1 MNIVFAGTPEF
12 ALPCL
17 DAIAASGHRL
27 VGVLTQPDRGA
38 GRGRKLAASPIK
50 QRAVEL
56 DVPVQQPQSL
66 KSRAA
71 FDALAALEPDVIVVV
86 AYGLLLPRRV
96 LALPR
101 YGCINVHASLL
112 PRWRGAAPIARA
124 ILAGD
129 QETGVTVMQMD
140 AGLDTGAMLARRSVP
155 IAPEAAAGDLHDQL
169 AALGASELSAVI
181 ARLPDGIRATAQ
193 DDAQASYARRL
204 DKQEAR
210 VDWQAPARAIAR
222 AVRAF
227 APWPVAFTALD
238 DKNVRLWRA
247 VAVSGPSSEPP
258 GTVVAAGAGGIDVA
272 TGDGLLRILELQLP
286 GKRRMEAASAVHGRD
301 WVGSR
306 FD

>member
-27 VGVLTQPDRGA
+27 AGVLTQPDRGA
-38 GRGRKLAASPIK
+38 GRGRKLAASPVK
-50 QRAVEL
+50 QRALEL
-56 DVPVQQPQSL
+56 DVPAQQPQSL
-66 KSRAA
+66 KDPAA
-71 FDALAALEPDVIVVV
+71 LEALAALEPDVIVVV

-129 QETGVTVMQMD
+129 QETGVTIMRMD

-155 IAPEAAAGDLHDQL
+155 IAPEATAGDLHDEL
-169 AALGASELSAVI
+169 AALGASELSGVL

-193 DDAQASYARRL
+193 DDAQATYARRL

-210 VDWQAPARAIAR
+210 VDWRAPAWATAR

-227 APWPVAFTALD
+227 APWPVAFAALGD
-238 DKNVRLWRA
+238 RNVRLWRA
-247 VAVSGPSSEPP
+247 MATPGPPSEPP

-272 TGDGLLRILELQLP
+272 TGDGLLRVLELQPP
-286 GKRRMEAASAVHGRD
+286 GKRRMEAASAAHGRD
-301 WVGSR
+301 WVGLR
-306 FD
+306 FE